1 METTQETMGALVKPT
16 PTGMLLASVK
26 QLRPKQWAKQV
37 FLLAAIVFS
46 RRFTDPDALF
56 QVFVGI
62 MSFNLLSSSGYVL
75 NDFLDREADRKHPTK
90 KFRPIASGALPVP
103 AAVVL
108 MVTALVGGLALAWSL
123 NPWFFG
129 IAVLYLATTQS
140 YSFVFKHKVILDV
153 MFLASGFVWRAV
165 AGALAIG
172 VAVSPWLFLVT
183 AFVSLFLG
191 FNKRRAELALVGDGG
206 ATRKILQLYNP
217 QMLEQFQMTTAGA
230 TILCYAL
237 YTVSGPTPWMILT
250 IPFVLYGIFRYI
262 YLVERMGEGGA
273 PDETLLRD
281 WPILLTGLLY
291 AATSAVVLLAN
302 DAGLLPD
309 LMLTFSGP

>member
-1 METTQETMGALVKPT
+1 METTPEEMGALTKPS
-16 PTGMLLASVK
+16 PGGMVVAAIK

-37 FLLAAIVFS
+37 FLLAALVFS
-46 RRFTDPDALF
+46 RNFFDPDALF
-56 QVFVGI
+56 AVFVGI

-90 KFRPIASGALPVP
+90 RFRPIASGALPVP

-108 MVTALVGGLALAWSL
+108 MITCLVGGLALGWYL
-123 NPWFFG
+123 NPWFFSV
-129 IAVLYLATTQS
+129 ALLYLATTQS
-140 YSFVFKHKVILDV
+140 YSFYFKHKVLLDV
-153 MFLASGFVWRAV
+153 MFLASGFVWRAI

-191 FNKRRAELALVGDGG
+191 FNKRRAELLHVGSDGT
-206 ATRKILQLYNP
+206 TRKILQLYTP
-217 QMLEQFQMTTAGA
+217 AMLEQFQVMTAGA
-230 TILCYAL
+230 TVLCYAL
-237 YTVSGPTPWMILT
+237 YTVSGPTPWMTLT
-250 IPFVLYGIFRYI
+250 IPFVVYGIFRYV

-291 AATSAVVLLAN
+291 ALTAAVVLLAN
-302 DAGLLPD
+302 DAGYLPD
-309 LMLTFSGP
+309 LMLTLSGP